1 LFQML
6 PLKNTMAK
14 TVDQRHRNAIY

>member
-14 TVDQRHRNAIY
+14 PVDQRHRNAIY

>member
-14 TVDQRHRNAIY
+14 PVDQLHRNAIY